1 MLPKVLDDLVSP
13 GRHRVRGGGG
23 GEGGGQMLPF
33 RARAQSFQKKFL
45 DSLAKF
51 LSQVLVVF
59 YIGIRDICICEHNS
73 RL

>member
-1 MLPKVLDDLVSP
+1 MY
-13 GRHRVRGGGG
+13 GGGG
-23 GEGGGQMLPF
+23 GEGRGGRRAVVLPF
-33 RARAQSFQKKFL
+33 RARAQSFQKKFI

>member
-1 MLPKVLDDLVSP
+1 MY
-13 GRHRVRGGGG
+13 GGGGGGGGGG
-23 GEGGGQMLPF
+23 GEGGGQFLPF
-33 RARAQSFQKKFL
+33 CARAQSFQKKFL